1 MATLKYDFKV
11 SFSLTHFLDYFVY
24 GSMLVWVDPMVEN
37 NTLVVLNTILGVVL
51 RCGYV
56 IIGIMVFNHGGFG
69 HWVHWRKE
77 ELTFVCVL

>member
-1 MATLKYDFKV
+1 
-11 SFSLTHFLDYFVY
+11 
-24 GSMLVWVDPMVEN
+24 MLVWVDLMVGK
-37 NTLVVLNTILGVVL
+37 NTLVVLAMILGVVL

-69 HWVHWRKE
+69 HLVHWRKE